1 MWCCERSWRGK
12 DENEDAGER
21 GEMPEEQL
29 EEEEGRV
36 LGTLESRPLRNVGVG
51 GAFSRYVCFLSDSG
65 ARSSTAWVNM
75 GRRDW
80 RFGNRG
86 EGMCLPPRGCVPRV
100 TGSLEGGQEGG
111 HNWRQH
117 SRGWRRRGEGEAP
130 PVVCDF

>member
-1 MWCCERSWRGK
+1 MWCCERSWRGQ

-36 LGTLESRPLRNVGVG
+36 LGTVESRPSRNVGVG
-51 GAFSRYVCFLSDSG
+51 GAFSRYFCFLSDSE

-86 EGMCLPPRGCVPRV
+86 EGMCLPPRGCVHEALRGDSRAATIGASIP
-100 TGSLEGGQEGG
+100 GGEGG
-111 HNWRQH
+111 
-117 SRGWRRRGEGEAP
+117 GEGEAP